1 VQALTKRVGISVL
14 IGMWIVGSGG
24 ALGHAAGHD
33 AGYDANTRIVNGTLV
48 STEGKIGGIA
58 EEGNAD
64 IKDAAQVQVRVD
76 KGKQQIANI
85 EQRLKEVKRQFL
97 DVSYASIENKLMLAK
112 SALAA
117 SEWKDEQRIEKERG
131 EKLAELERWI
141 QEAYYLSLE
150 SRIVEVRGVWV
161 QPTESSIEQ
170 VREHLQRIKS
180 AHLNAVYL
188 ASGASHS
195 FGETMLS
202 TTIKKQAV
210 FDPVQAYAEEG
221 GKLGLAVVAAD
232 NEERDRIM
240 KNGGSG
246 KLGAPLTDHP
256 VWNVDLIEIGKN
268 AATVE
273 QLVQKKRALHTAGF
287 VIVDEQSFFN
297 GTVDWQWWMGVYR
310 SPAILPDYRSAQ
322 PVALLFEQISR
333 KIRSIYLPLQGIEV
347 EAANRYMK
355 WIDHMSTIVRQVK
368 EWDKNSVQSVRG
380 VLNNLMEEIN
390 RDRDIGEGVKLKL
403 CFDIEEGIALID
415 AYMTQ

>member
-1 VQALTKRVGISVL
+1 MKALTNKVGMSVL
-14 IGMWIVGSGG
+14 IGMWIVGSEG
-24 ALGHAAGHD
+24 ALGHAAGQD
-33 AGYDANTRIVNGTLV
+33 TNTRIVNGTLV
-48 STEGKIGGIA
+48 STEGKIGVVA
-58 EEGNAD
+58 EEGNAN
-64 IKDAAQVQVRVD
+64 INDAAQVQARVD

-85 EQRLKEVKRQFL
+85 EQRFKEVKRQFL
-97 DVSYASIENKLMLAK
+97 DVPYASIENKLMLAK

-117 SEWKDEQRIEKERG
+117 SEWKDEQRSEKERG

-150 SRIVEVRGVWV
+150 SHIVEVRGVWV

-170 VREHLQRIKS
+170 VREHLQKIKS

-195 FGETMLS
+195 FGEIMQS
-202 TTIKKQAV
+202 TTMKKQAG
-210 FDPVQAYAEEG
+210 FDPVQVYAEEG
-221 GKLGLAVVAAD
+221 AKLGLAVLAAD
-232 NEERDRIM
+232 YEERDRIM

-246 KLGAPLTDHP
+246 KLGAALTDHP
-256 VWNVDLIEIGKN
+256 VWNVDLVEIGKN

-297 GTVDWQWWMGVYR
+297 GTVDRQWWMGVYR
-310 SPAILPDYRSAQ
+310 SPATLPDYRSAQ
-322 PVALLFEQISR
+322 PVAQLLEQVSR
-333 KIRSIYLPLQGIEV
+333 KIRTIYLPLQGIEG

-355 WIDHMSTIVRQVK
+355 WIDKMSTILRQVK
-368 EWDKNSVQSVRG
+368 QWDKNSVQSVRG
-380 VLNNLMEEIN
+380 VLNNLMEEISS
-390 RDRDIGEGVKLKL
+390 DRDIGEGVKLRL

-415 AYMTQ
+415 ASITK

>member
-1 VQALTKRVGISVL
+1 MQALTKKVGISVL
-14 IGMWIVGSGG
+14 IGMWIAGSGG

-33 AGYDANTRIVNGTLV
+33 TNTRIVNGTLV

-85 EQRLKEVKRQFL
+85 EQRFKEVKRQFL
-97 DVSYASIENKLMLAK
+97 DVPYASIENKLMLAK

-117 SEWKDEQRIEKERG
+117 SEWKDEQRSEKERG
-131 EKLAELERWI
+131 EKLAELEGWI

-150 SRIVEVRGVWV
+150 SRIVEIRGVWV

-170 VREHLQRIKS
+170 VRDHLQKIKS

-195 FGETMLS
+195 FGETMQS
-202 TTIKKQAV
+202 TMLKKQAA
-210 FDPVQAYAEEG
+210 FDPVQAYVEEG
-221 GKLGLAVVAAD
+221 AKLGLAVLTAD
-232 NEERDRIM
+232 NKERDRMM

-246 KLGAPLTDHP
+246 KLGAALTDHP

-268 AATVE
+268 AGPVE
-273 QLVQKKRALHTAGF
+273 QLVQKRRALHTAGF

-297 GTVDWQWWMGVYR
+297 GTVKWQWWMGVYR
-310 SPAILPDYRSAQ
+310 SPAFLPDYRSAQ
-322 PVALLFEQISR
+322 PVALLLEQISR
-333 KIRSIYLPLQGIEV
+333 KIRTIYLPLQGIEG

-355 WIDHMSTIVRQVK
+355 WIDQMSTIVRQVK
-368 EWDKNSVQSVRG
+368 QWDKNSVQSVRE
-380 VLNNLMEEIN
+380 VLNNLMEEIS
-390 RDRDIGEGVKLKL
+390 RDRDIGEGAKMKLS
-403 CFDIEEGIALID
+403 FDIEEGIALID
-415 AYMTQ
+415 AFMTQ